1 MPEEKGSRP
10 GNSPRRKQNT
20 NRKQGIAVPMGSVIL
35 EKFTLQTRTVSEF
48 GMFVHICLQI
58 CAYSKTGWQGI
69 CLLKNFNRLKM
80 LSIKFE

>member
-20 NRKQGIAVPMGSVIL
+20 NRTQGIAVPMGKNLRFKL
-35 EKFTLQTRTVSEF
+35 EPVSEF

-58 CAYSKTGWQGI
+58 CACSKTGWQEI

-80 LSIKFE
+80 LSIKI